1 MKIGNFSTQ
10 TTEKKPFFEN
20 LWDIC
25 GVEVEK
31 NQKKTVFFIF
41 RYCFLKKKEYNIQK
55 EQQIIYAKILP
66 EIPFHGEK
74 ASPADTKAEI

>member
-1 MKIGNFSTQ
+1 M
-10 TTEKKPFFEN
+10 
-20 LWDIC
+20 C
-25 GVEVEK
+25 GRSEK
-31 NQKKTVFFIF
+31 NRKKTVFFIF